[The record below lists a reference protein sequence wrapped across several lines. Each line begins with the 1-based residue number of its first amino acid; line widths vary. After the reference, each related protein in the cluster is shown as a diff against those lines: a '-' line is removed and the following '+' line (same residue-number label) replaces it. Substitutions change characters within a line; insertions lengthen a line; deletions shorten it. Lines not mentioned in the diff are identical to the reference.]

1 MLSGI
6 QLLQISAVLVFPVSA
21 AGGKKSQQSFPYF
34 PGAFPNV

>member
-21 AGGKKSQQSFPYF
+21 AGGKKSWQSFPYF